1 MGKIFRIS
9 LTLIVVTVAGI
20 AGHWIWSHYLY
31 SPWTRDGRVRAEI
44 ITIAPDVSGWVNQ
57 LNVKDNQ
64 VVNKGD
70 VLFTVDDTRYKA
82 TIAELNAKAES
93 QKLAWELAKHKYK
106 RRIGLTNDNL
116 VSKETFDEAFIN
128 TELARTSYELA
139 QAQLNTAKI
148 DLARTQIHAPENGT
162 LINLSLRNGNYVSKG
177 NSVFSLVKQDSLYI
191 TGYFEETKI
200 PLVHIGQNAEVS
212 LMSGGHVLHGKVV
225 SIGKAI
231 ANTNVTTNGQ
241 LLPQIGQTFNWVR
254 LSQRIPVDIQLDN
267 IPKDIE
273 LSVGMTVSIQLQTD
287 Q

>member
-9 LTLIVVTVAGI
+9 LTLIVVAIAGI
-20 AGHWIWSHYLY
+20 AGYWIWSHYLY

-106 RRIGLTNDNL
+106 RRIGLTNANL

-200 PLVHIGQNAEVS
+200 PLVHIGQNADVS

-254 LSQRIPVDIQLDN
+254 LSQRIPVDIQLDS

-287 Q
+287 K

>member
-9 LTLIVVTVAGI
+9 LTLIVVAVAGI
-20 AGHWIWSHYLY
+20 AGYWIWSHYLY

-106 RRIGLTNDNL
+106 RRIGLTNANL

-200 PLVHIGQNAEVS
+200 PLVHIGQNADVS

-254 LSQRIPVDIQLDN
+254 LSQRIPVDIQLDS

-287 Q
+287 K

>member
-9 LTLIVVTVAGI
+9 LTLIVVAIAGI

-106 RRIGLTNDNL
+106 RRIGLTNANL

-200 PLVHIGQNAEVS
+200 PLVHIGQNADVS
-212 LMSGGHVLHGKVV
+212 LMSGGHVLHGKVT

-254 LSQRIPVDIQLDN
+254 LSQRIPVDIQLDS

-287 Q
+287 K

>member
-9 LTLIVVTVAGI
+9 LTLIVVAVAGI
-20 AGHWIWSHYLY
+20 AGYWIWSHYLY

>member
-9 LTLIVVTVAGI
+9 LTLIVVTIAGI

-106 RRIGLTNDNL
+106 RRIGLTNANL

-200 PLVHIGQNAEVS
+200 PLVHIGQNADVS
-212 LMSGGHVLHGKVV
+212 LMSGGHFLHGKVV

-254 LSQRIPVDIQLDN
+254 LSQRIPVDIQLDS

-287 Q
+287 K

>member
-9 LTLIVVTVAGI
+9 LTLIVVAVAGI

-106 RRIGLTNDNL
+106 RRIGLTNANL

-200 PLVHIGQNAEVS
+200 PLVHIGQNADVS

-231 ANTNVTTNGQ
+231 ANTNVTANGQ

-254 LSQRIPVDIQLDN
+254 LSQRIPVDIQLDS

-287 Q
+287 K